1 MGLVT
6 GQRRADM
13 GKGVIKRQEEVPTSL
28 MHGPVFFSK
37 NTTNMNAALE
47 KNSTHCDVETA
58 VIIDGAEAGCD
69 HDPAT
74 IYSNQYES
82 F

>member
-1 MGLVT
+1 
-6 GQRRADM
+6 
-13 GKGVIKRQEEVPTSL
+13 
-28 MHGPVFFSK
+28 
-37 NTTNMNAALE
+37 MNATSE
-47 KNSTHCDVETA
+47 KYSTHSEVETA

-74 IYSNQYES
+74 IYSNQYKS

>member
-1 MGLVT
+1 MT
-6 GQRRADM
+6 FWCKYEYQFR
-13 GKGVIKRQEEVPTSL
+13 KK
-28 MHGPVFFSK
+28 
-37 NTTNMNAALE
+37 
-47 KNSTHCDVETA
+47 STHSEVETA

-82 F
+82 YQILLNLTQIHFLK

>member
-1 MGLVT
+1 
-6 GQRRADM
+6 M
-13 GKGVIKRQEEVPTSL
+13 GKNSGDGNGVCRYVRAMIAT
-28 MHGPVFFSK
+28 
-37 NTTNMNAALE
+37 LE
-47 KNSTHCDVETA
+47 NNSTHCEVETA

>member
-1 MGLVT
+1 M
-6 GQRRADM
+6 D
-13 GKGVIKRQEEVPTSL
+13 
-28 MHGPVFFSK
+28 GPVFRK
-37 NTTNMNAALE
+37 NTFIYKYMNATLE
-47 KNSTHCDVETA
+47 KISTHCEVETA

-74 IYSNQYES
+74 IYSNQYKS